1 VLFINPP
8 YQRRKDSGVN
18 IPLGLGYLSSF
29 IRLKGFAPQILDC
42 APFFSSLDS
51 DSLGRMENWLMG
63 KLREISPSLAVG
75 VGPCT
80 LASVKS
86 IIAIEKVCKRALPN
100 VPIVYG
106 GPLASIPGLEWFFF
120 EYLDAYAVIPG
131 DGEIVLAD
139 LLTELRSGKK
149 RQVEGVSYAS
159 TQKFAPNFV
168 KDLEMLPFP
177 ARDLFDGSLYF
188 LSTRRDLFVSPFACV
203 VCSRGCPH
211 SCGFC
216 SASVIRNGLQSK
228 RSLRSISE
236 EIQMLTFDMGIRC
249 IVFYDDCSFSN
260 ASTANEEMTEFS
272 NTMRAVGKG
281 VVWQIE
287 MRPDIANSLD
297 ESSIKAMY
305 ESGCRQIN
313 LGIEKGTLKGLR
325 SIEKALQPEQSVEAC
340 KRIRST
346 APNLRL
352 AGTFILGGP
361 GETYEEAVETI
372 EYSKNLGLLFAHFY
386 PLEIYPGTRLYQRKF
401 GSDMR
406 AWLDLI
412 LRDTVF
418 AGSIVYEDL
427 LGKEDIAELTCKA
440 YRAFYRR
447 KEWIN
452 LGKKSL
458 GSHFETVRTTAFS
471 WGDNPRW

>member
-1 VLFINPP
+1 MLFIHPP

-18 IPLGLGYLSSF
+18 IPLGLGYLASF
-29 IRLKGFAPQILDC
+29 IRLKGFKPRILDC
-42 APFFSSLDS
+42 VPFFSSLDS
-51 DSLGRMENWLMG
+51 NSLGGMENWLML
-63 KLREISPSLAVG
+63 KLREISPSLAIG

-86 IIAIEKVCKRALPN
+86 AISIGKVCKKVLPN
-100 VPIVYG
+100 VPIIYG

-120 EYLDAYAVIPG
+120 EYLNAYAVIPG
-131 DGEIVLAD
+131 DGEVVLSN
-139 LLTELRSGKK
+139 LLMELRSGKK
-149 RQVEGVSYAS
+149 RQIEGVSYVS

-188 LSTRRDLFVSPFACV
+188 LSTRRDLFVSPFASV

-216 SASVIRNGLQSK
+216 SASVIRNGFQSK

-236 EIQMLTFDMGIRC
+236 EIRMLTFDMGIRS

-272 NTMRAVGKG
+272 KIMRNTGKG
-281 VVWQIE
+281 AVWQIE

-297 ESSIKAMY
+297 ETSIKAMY

-340 KRIRST
+340 KRIRLT

-361 GETYEEAVETI
+361 GETHNEAVETI

-386 PLEIYPGTRLYQRKF
+386 PLEIYPGTRLYQKKF
-401 GSDMR
+401 GSDMH

-412 LRDTVF
+412 PRDTVF
-418 AGSIVYEDL
+418 SGSIIYEDL
-427 LGKEDIAELTCKA
+427 LRKEDIAVLTCKA

-447 KEWIN
+447 KEWVS
-452 LGKKSL
+452 LGKKLL
-458 GSHFETVRTTAFS
+458 GSHFETVHSAAFS
-471 WGDNPRW
+471 WGENPRW